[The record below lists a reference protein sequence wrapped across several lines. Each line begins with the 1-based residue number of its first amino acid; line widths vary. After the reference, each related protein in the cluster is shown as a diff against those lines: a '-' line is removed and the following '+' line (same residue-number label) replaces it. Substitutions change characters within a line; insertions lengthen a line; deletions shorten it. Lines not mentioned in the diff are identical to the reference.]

1 MISFCVGQKLDHVMY
16 DVSKISEEFLCCPF
30 VKLFD
35 ASMYGKWQYSLLY
48 LPSFQQCYNGDAV
61 PSDKY
66 FIVMM
71 PYLLIR

>member
-35 ASMYGKWQYSLLY
+35 ASMCSTRCYTCQVFNSAIMVMLY
-48 LPSFQQCYNGDAV
+48 QVISI
-61 PSDKY
+61 S
-66 FIVMM
+66 
-71 PYLLIR
+71 